1 MRRRGLLALLA
12 PLTAGCLGGVEV
24 SRQGEQSAPADG
36 GQAPT
41 NESTTTATPAPTTPD
56 QSESV
61 ASDRQ
66 AAARRLRVAGDRLR
80 EAVSAYAGT
89 ASVADVTADDEFV
102 ARDVYVSLVG
112 ASGAV
117 EEARALAATDD
128 QTERATALSGVVAF
142 LSHATAGQAAMGA
155 GHDALLSVPAALR
168 SGDVSRARAV
178 VDGLGADRREVEQA
192 ASLVRSESTESDV
205 ETTAVVADDSRR
217 LKLAQFDA
225 AVVALDDAVRPVRA
239 LVDGVERLVDA
250 RAAAAADD
258 GDEATSLASDAERTL
273 EDAETDLSGLADS
286 LPAAAAPFADAAD
299 TLADY
304 AAARDDEAADVRRG
318 Y

>member
-1 MRRRGLLALLA
+1 MRRRGFLALLA

-24 SRQGEQSAPADG
+24 SRQGEQSVPEDG
-36 GQAPT
+36 GETPT
-41 NESTTTATPAPTTPD
+41 NGSTATPAPTATPGP
-56 QSESV
+56 SENG

-66 AAARRLRVAGDRLR
+66 AAARRLRVANDRLR
-80 EAVSAYAGT
+80 EAVSAYAGGG
-89 ASVADVTADDEFV
+89 SVADVGAGDEFV
-102 ARDVYVSLVG
+102 ARDVYVSLVQ

-117 EEARALAATDD
+117 EEARTLAATDD
-128 QTERATALSGVVAF
+128 QRARAAALSGVVAF

-155 GHDALLSVPAALR
+155 GHEALLSVPDTLR
-168 SGDVSRARAV
+168 TGDVAGARAV
-178 VDGLGADRREVEQA
+178 VDDLGVDRREIEQA

-205 ETTAVVADDSRR
+205 EATEVLADDARR

-225 AVVALDDAVRPVRA
+225 AVGALDDAVRPVRA

-250 RAAAAADD
+250 RAAAADD
-258 GDEATSLASDAERTL
+258 ESNATSLASA
-273 EDAETDLSGLADS
+273 AETTLDGAEADLDALADG
-286 LPAAAAPFADAAD
+286 LPEAAAPFADAVA

-304 AAARDDEAADVRRG
+304 AGARAAEAADIRLN